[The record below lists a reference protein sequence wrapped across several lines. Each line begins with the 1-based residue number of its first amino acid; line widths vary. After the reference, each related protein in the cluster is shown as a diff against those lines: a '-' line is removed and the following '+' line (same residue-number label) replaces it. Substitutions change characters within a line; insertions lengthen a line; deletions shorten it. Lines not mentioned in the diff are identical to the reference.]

1 MIKIY
6 NSSFIT
12 FDDKGFFFAN
22 INLVLIRI

>member
-6 NSSFIT
+6 NKSFIT

-22 INLVLIRI
+22 INLVLNHI